1 MKRLLAIVLLAFSSA
16 VFAQADE
23 IANPDPRVE
32 KRLKELA
39 EDLRCLVCQNQTI
52 ADSNAPLALD
62 LRNQIRTMVSQGK
75 SDDEIRAYLVDR
87 YGNYVLYK
95 PPLIASTLLLW
106 GGPFLLLVVG
116 IAVAV
121 VVVRRK
127 RAEQAPA
134 PLAPE
139 ARARIDK
146 LLE

>member
-32 KRLKELA
+32 KRLKDLA

-62 LRNQIRTMVSQGK
+62 LRNQIRTMVGQGK

-95 PPLIASTLLLW
+95 PPLIASTFLLW
-106 GGPFLLLVVG
+106 GGPFLLLIVG

-127 RAEQAPA
+127 RSQQAPA